1 MNEKK
6 SDTISEELLAEA
18 AKWHV
23 RMTSDAVS
31 DSDIEHHMD
40 WLLETPLHADA
51 YEAIAV
57 TVRDAKD
64 FEPQARVRFAD
75 DFAENVDRPAPASLL
90 QKLFPKWEW
99 PQVATALAVA
109 AAVAFISVLPLTS
122 FYDAPEEEHIF
133 TGNADAVK
141 QIKLADGSRV
151 SLMPGATISSRMLA
165 DKREVSLKGGRA
177 FFDVVSDKSKPF
189 YVDTG
194 QRLVRVVGTRF
205 EVYAAADFDRVAVNE
220 GLVSVSDKRAV
231 TEGMPHAGIMIEPGM
246 VALYQDGKEDPQ
258 IFMKN
263 PDQVGAWT
271 SGVLVFSGG
280 SLNEVMQEIYQLHP
294 EKPITL
300 DHSLADRT
308 YSGTLAIADAET
320 MLRHLT
326 NLLSLTLTVTDSEFI
341 VTTR

>member
-1 MNEKK
+1 MDEKK
-6 SDTISEELLAEA
+6 SDTLSEKLLAEA
-18 AKWHV
+18 AEWHV
-23 RMTSDAVS
+23 RMTSDTVS
-31 DSDIEHHMD
+31 DSDIERHMD
-40 WLLETPLHADA
+40 WLLGNPLHADA
-51 YEAIAV
+51 YEIVAS
-57 TVRDAKD
+57 TVRDATD

-75 DFAENVDRPAPASLL
+75 DFAGGIDRQTPASFLHKLL
-90 QKLFPKWEW
+90 PKWEW

-122 FYDAPEEEHIF
+122 FYDAPEAEHIYS
-133 TGNADAVK
+133 ADARAVK

-177 FFDVVSDKSKPF
+177 FFEVVSDKSKPF

-220 GLVSVSDKRAV
+220 GLVSVSDKRAAA
-231 TEGMPHAGIMIEPGM
+231 EGTPRAGIMIEPGM

-258 IFMKN
+258 ISMKS
-263 PDQVGAWT
+263 PDQVGAWA
-271 SGVLVFSGG
+271 SGVLVFSDSRLG
-280 SLNEVMQEIYQLHP
+280 EVMQEIHQLHP
-294 EKPITL
+294 EKPIAL
-300 DHSLADRT
+300 DPSLADRT
-308 YSGTLAIADAET
+308 YSGTIAIADAET

-341 VTTR
+341 VTAR